1 MEIVF
6 ELLFELFGELILGL
20 IGEAIGSLFGS
31 LFGTIT
37 GNIAAKMRPLPSAGS
52 PADRDA
58 ARPAPAKPFSPAA
71 KLLFYLVV
79 GALLGWIS
87 IHLFPHSFA
96 RHMDTKIAV
105 LIGVPLGCG
114 VMMAVI
120 GEWKKK
126 HGRMR
131 GTLESFGCGLAFAL
145 PMAVIRFIWTV

>member
-31 LFGTIT
+31 LFGTLT
-37 GNIAAKMRPLPSAGS
+37 GNLAAKMRPGPIAGS
-52 PADRDA
+52 ADDKVA
-58 ARPAPAKPFSPAA
+58 ARTPPAKPFSPAA
-71 KLLFYLVV
+71 KLFFYLVV

-105 LIGVPLGCG
+105 LIGVPIGCG
-114 VMMAVI
+114 IMMAVI

-126 HGRMR
+126 HGRVR
-131 GTLESFGCGLAFAL
+131 GTLESFGCGFAFAL

>member
-20 IGEAIGSLFGS
+20 IGEAIGSLFGT
-31 LFGTIT
+31 LT
-37 GNIAAKMRPLPSAGS
+37 GNIAAKMRPGPIAGS
-52 PADRDA
+52 ADDKVA
-58 ARPAPAKPFSPAA
+58 ARPQPAKPFSPAA
-71 KLLFYLVV
+71 KLFFYLVV

-105 LIGVPLGCG
+105 LIGVPIGCG
-114 VMMAVI
+114 IMMAVI